1 MDYGKFVRR
10 GIIVAKLIKE
20 SVAFASGQLRGDKL
34 RTFLSLFGVTIGIF
48 SIVAIFTAID
58 ALKESTRRGFEVLGG
73 DVVLVST
80 FPFTAEE
87 EEGADVS
94 GGGGEYKWWEYMRR
108 PALTDDDFEFLK
120 EHSKLTEHF
129 ARMVQF
135 RRTVKYGRTSVD
147 DCFLCAVTYEWNAVS
162 PFDLDEGRYFTNE
175 ECNRGLPVAIL
186 GCDIARELFNGIS
199 PIDKTIKVGGFP
211 VRIIG
216 VVEKQG
222 SSIVNIIGYD
232 NMVLLPVEYA
242 GRLVNTRNA
251 DIFAKP
257 YPDVNGEDFTDEL
270 KQLLRNSR
278 RLSPQDKNNFSVNEM
293 TFITSI
299 VDKVFASL
307 TTAGWIIA
315 GFSLLIG
322 GFGIANIMFVSV
334 KERTHIIGIQ
344 KALGAKRYFILSQFL
359 AEAIFLS
366 VAGGGA
372 GIFLVFALVLLT
384 PESEIVTIS
393 LSIYNILS
401 GLLIAAAIG
410 VISGII
416 PAIKGA
422 SLDPVDAINS
432 K

>member
-199 PIDKTIKVGGFP
+199 PIDKTIKVAGFR
-211 VRIIG
+211 VSIIG
-216 VVEKQG
+216 AVEK
-222 SSIVNIIGYD
+222 
-232 NMVLLPVEYA
+232 
-242 GRLVNTRNA
+242 
-251 DIFAKP
+251 
-257 YPDVNGEDFTDEL
+257 
-270 KQLLRNSR
+270 
-278 RLSPQDKNNFSVNEM
+278 
-293 TFITSI
+293 
-299 VDKVFASL
+299 
-307 TTAGWIIA
+307 
-315 GFSLLIG
+315 
-322 GFGIANIMFVSV
+322 
-334 KERTHIIGIQ
+334 
-344 KALGAKRYFILSQFL
+344 
-359 AEAIFLS
+359 
-366 VAGGGA
+366 
-372 GIFLVFALVLLT
+372 
-384 PESEIVTIS
+384 
-393 LSIYNILS
+393 
-401 GLLIAAAIG
+401 
-410 VISGII
+410 
-416 PAIKGA
+416 
-422 SLDPVDAINS
+422 
-432 K
+432 